1 MVWSCGDK
9 KKNTNKT
16 DKLRNIDKIFPLIVQ
31 YKIIL
36 ALSLNYTEQKHDITF
51 RPVTQFKDVI
61 FTLVANCFQ
70 SYIKETGA
78 VSSATVVMLS

>member
-36 ALSLNYTEQKHDITF
+36 ALSLNYTEQKQDITF
-51 RPVTQFKDVI
+51 RPVT
-61 FTLVANCFQ
+61 
-70 SYIKETGA
+70 
-78 VSSATVVMLS
+78 